1 MVMDP
6 ELMAIMVR
14 MRRLGNLLPEID
26 NLDLDNDAEVAEAKV
41 IIAEL
46 DKARDDLF
54 ARMKILRNAKA

>member
-26 NLDLDNDAEVAEAKV
+26 NLDLDNDAEVAEA
-41 IIAEL
+41 
-46 DKARDDLF
+46 R
-54 ARMKILRNAKA
+54 